1 MTETEAAALPALTDP
16 LPTPQLGVAESA
28 AALAELLGERDLFV
42 ATVDEARGLSLTHAL
57 AAAMPAACVIFCPGS
72 DALPGE
78 KAAASPAN
86 VGQRVSALRRLRLLT
101 KKKGKRPRLACVTT
115 GEALARAY
123 PPPAAFEAEPP
134 TVKRGAP
141 LDLAR
146 LYDELIAIGYVVDE
160 RVDEPGEV
168 ALRGQ
173 VLDVFPADAP
183 QPLRIEVAEGKV
195 VGLRS
200 YDPADQR
207 TTEELD
213 ERELGRV
220 SEPDV
225 THSPPL
231 QGGDRGWCAAASV
244 ASAEAPHHNP
254 SPEEEGLDHPTT
266 LLDHL
271 PGALVVIGP
280 AAEERRRRFLAL
292 AADTAKRSPHRTLA
306 DVVDEAAW
314 ERALAARDQASV
326 DRAGDPPPRFVEH
339 KAPLRAFAKL
349 ARTAREE
356 GDRVA
361 LLGSD
366 RDLRFLRRRV
376 AKALKDEIAPV
387 DSWAQVASAKK
398 GALVA
403 LALPAD
409 RGFRRDGVVAVAAA
423 DLLGSRAERESLAT
437 APADL
442 ALFETGEIRVG
453 DVVVHEEHGIGVVLG
468 LERLPGEEDGDAIKL
483 GYADD
488 GVRLVPVA
496 EADRIWRYGADADAV
511 TLDRL
516 DGSSWQKRRGEIDAT
531 IAESARQLTEVARE
545 RESREAPVLE
555 PDAAAYERFAAGF
568 AFTETAD
575 QARAIEAV
583 RHDLASGRPM
593 DRLIVG
599 DVGYGKTEVA
609 LRAAAI
615 AALAGRQVA
624 VAAPTTVLARQHLES
639 FARRFE
645 PLGIAVAGLS
655 RLSSAAEKKR
665 VKAGL
670 ADGSIR
676 VVIGTGAVAGKGVD
690 YHDLAL
696 VVIDEEQ
703 RFGAADK
710 EKLRALS
717 AGHVLTLSATPIPR
731 TLQSALVGLQ
741 QLSII
746 ATPPARRQPIRTAVG
761 DFDPE
766 TLRAALL
773 RERARGGQSFV
784 VVPRIEDMAGIA
796 DKLARLVP
804 ELSLVQ
810 AHGKMPAAEID
821 EAMVRF
827 AGGDGDVLL
836 ATNIIEAGLDVP
848 RANTMVIW
856 RADRFGLSQL
866 HQLRGR
872 VGRGTRRGHVL
883 LVTDPEHEIAPRTLK
898 RLRTLEAFDR
908 LGAGFAISARD
919 LDMRGAGDLLGDTQA
934 GHMKLIGIDLYQQLL
949 EGALRRARGE
959 EVERWTPELQVE
971 VGGRLPESWIRDEE
985 IRVTIYARLARIDDG
1000 EALDVLEEELED
1012 RFGALPE
1019 EARTLLAVAR
1029 LRVDA
1034 RAAGIAAVAAGPA
1047 AIALTP
1053 RPGVEIDAAAHG
1065 LEAKE
1070 RRLLLRE
1077 RIDSPH
1083 ERLERAGA
1091 LLRELA
1097 AE

>member
-1 MTETEAAALPALTDP
+1 MTKKEAAALAALTDP

-28 AALAELLGERDLFV
+28 AALSELLATRDLFI
-42 ATVDEARGLSLTHAL
+42 AAIDEARGLALTHAL

-78 KAAASPAN
+78 RAAASPAN

-101 KKKGKRPRLACVTT
+101 KKGAERPRVACVTT

-134 TVKRGAP
+134 AVRRGAAV
-141 LDLAR
+141 DLTK
-146 LYDELIAIGYVVDE
+146 LYEDLLAIGYVADE

-183 QPLRIEVAEGKV
+183 QPLRIEVADGTI

-220 SEPDV
+220 AEPEI
-225 THSPPL
+225 
-231 QGGDRGWCAAASV
+231 AAPTSRKK
-244 ASAEAPHHNP
+244 AEADDPVDA
-254 SPEEEGLDHPTT
+254 STSASTT
-266 LLDHL
+266 LLDHF
-271 PGALVVIGP
+271 PEALVVIGQ

-292 AADTAKRSPHRTLA
+292 AADTAKRSPQRTLA
-306 DVVDEAAW
+306 DVIDEAAW
-314 ERALAARDQASV
+314 QAALDARDQASV
-326 DRAGDPPPRFVEH
+326 ERAGDPPPRFVEG

-349 ARTAREE
+349 ARTAREA

-361 LLGSD
+361 LLGSE

-376 AKALKDEIAPV
+376 AKALKDEVTSV
-387 DSWAQVASAKK
+387 DSWPAVIDAEE
-398 GALVA
+398 GALLGLV
-403 LALPAD
+403 LSAD
-409 RGFRRDGVVAVAAA
+409 RGFRRDGVLAVAAA

-468 LERLPGEEDGDAIKL
+468 LERLPGEDDGDAIKL

-545 RESREAPVLE
+545 REAREAPVLE
-555 PDAAAYERFAAGF
+555 PDPAAYERFAAGF
-568 AFTETAD
+568 PFTETAD

-593 DRLIVG
+593 DRLIIG

-615 AALAGRQVA
+615 AALAGKQVA
-624 VAAPTTVLARQHLES
+624 IAAPTTVLARQHQES

-670 ADGSIR
+670 ADGSIHI
-676 VVIGTGAVAGKGVD
+676 VVGTGAVAGKGVD
-690 YHDLAL
+690 YADLAL
-696 VVIDEEQ
+696 VVVDEEQ
-703 RFGAADK
+703 RFGTADK

-761 DFDPE
+761 VFDSE

-784 VVPRIEDMAGIA
+784 VVPRIEDMAGIG

-959 EVERWTPELQVE
+959 EVERWTPELQLE
-971 VGGRLPESWIRDEE
+971 VGGRLPETWIRDEE
-985 IRVTIYARLARIDDG
+985 IRVTIYARLARIDDS
-1000 EALDVLEEELED
+1000 EALDALEEEMED
-1012 RFGALPE
+1012 RFGALPD

-1034 RAAGIAAVAAGPA
+1034 RAASIAAVAAGPA

-1053 RPGVEIDAAAHG
+1053 RPGVEVDAEAHG

-1077 RIDSPH
+1077 RIDAPH

-1097 AE
+1097 GE

>member
-1 MTETEAAALPALTDP
+1 MTETEAAALTALTDP
-16 LPTPQLGVAESA
+16 LPTPQLGAAESA

-42 ATVDEARGLSLTHAL
+42 ATVDEARGLSLAHVL
-57 AAAMPAACVIFCPGS
+57 AAAMPDACVIFCPGS

-101 KKKGKRPRLACVTT
+101 KAKGKRPRVACVTT

-123 PPPAAFEAEPP
+123 PTPAAFEAEPP
-134 TVKRGAP
+134 TVRRGAE
-141 LDLAR
+141 LDLAA
-146 LYDELIAIGYVVDE
+146 LYDELIAIGYVADE

-168 ALRGQ
+168 ALRGH

-183 QPLRIEVAEGKV
+183 QPLRIEVADGTI

-220 SEPDV
+220 AEPEV
-225 THSPPL
+225 GAMRLRTQEH
-231 QGGDRGWCAAASV
+231 GG
-244 ASAEAPHHNP
+244 EAGKPP
-254 SPEEEGLDHPTT
+254 SPASTT

-292 AADTAKRSPHRTLA
+292 AADTARRSPHRTLA
-306 DVVDEAAW
+306 DVIDEATW
-314 ERALAARDQASV
+314 DEALAARDQASV
-326 DRAGDPPPRFVEH
+326 DRAGDPPPRFVEA

-349 ARTAREE
+349 ARAARDE

-361 LLGSD
+361 LLGSE

-387 DSWAQVASAKK
+387 DSWHGVTEAKE

-409 RGFRRDGVVAVAAA
+409 RGFRREGVVAVAAA

-453 DVVVHEEHGIGVVLG
+453 DVVVHEDHGIGVVLG

-483 GYADD
+483 GYAAD
-488 GVRLVPVA
+488 GVRLVPIA

-531 IAESARQLTEVARE
+531 IAESARQLTAVARE
-545 RESREAPVLE
+545 REARDAPVLE
-555 PDAAAYERFAAGF
+555 ADAAAYERFAAGF

-583 RHDLASGRPM
+583 RHDLASGKPM
-593 DRLIVG
+593 DRLVIG

-615 AALAGRQVA
+615 AALAGKQVA

-655 RLSSAAEKKR
+655 RLSGAAEKKR

-676 VVIGTGAVAGKGVD
+676 VVIGTGAIAGKGVT
-690 YHDLAL
+690 YAELAL

-761 DFDPE
+761 DFDAE

-796 DKLARLVP
+796 DRLERLVP

-959 EVERWTPELQVE
+959 EVERWTPELQLE

-985 IRVTIYARLARIDDG
+985 IRVTIYARLARID
-1000 EALDVLEEELED
+1000 EAETLDALEEELED
-1012 RFGALPE
+1012 RFGALPD

-1053 RPGVEIDAAAHG
+1053 CPGVEVDAAAHG

-1077 RIDSPH
+1077 RIDDPRA
-1083 ERLERAGA
+1083 RLERAGA
-1091 LLRELA
+1091 LLRALA
-1097 AE
+1097 GE

>member
-16 LPTPQLGVAESA
+16 LPTPQLGIAESA

-42 ATVDEARGLSLTHAL
+42 ATVDEARGLSLAHAL
-57 AAAMPAACVIFCPGS
+57 AVAMPEACVIFCPGS

-101 KKKGKRPRLACVTT
+101 KKKGKRSRVACVTT
-115 GEALARAY
+115 GEALARGY
-123 PPPAAFEAEPP
+123 PSPAAFEAEPP
-134 TVKRGAP
+134 TVKRGAV
-141 LDLAR
+141 LDLAE
-146 LYDELIAIGYVVDE
+146 LYEALIAIGYVADE

-220 SEPDV
+220 SEPEV
-225 THSPPL
+225 T
-231 QGGDRGWCAAASV
+231 AS
-244 ASAEAPHHNP
+244 SAETSGA
-254 SPEEEGLDHPTT
+254 TIT

-271 PGALVVIGP
+271 PDALVVIGP

-292 AADTAKRSPHRTLA
+292 AADTAKRSPHRSLV
-306 DVVDEAAW
+306 DVVEQAEWDA
-314 ERALAARDQASV
+314 ALAARDQASV

-349 ARTAREE
+349 ARTARDE
-356 GDRVA
+356 GERVA
-361 LLGSD
+361 LLGSE

-376 AKALKDEIAPV
+376 AKALKDEIATV
-387 DSWAQVASAKK
+387 DSWADVAKATK

-409 RGFRRDGVVAVAAA
+409 HGFRREGVVAVAAA

-488 GVRLVPVA
+488 GLRLVPVA

-531 IAESARQLTEVARE
+531 IAESARQLTELARE
-545 RESREAPVLE
+545 RDAREAPVLE
-555 PDAAAYERFAAGF
+555 PEAAAYERFAAGF

-593 DRLIVG
+593 DRLIIG

-615 AALAGRQVA
+615 AALAGKQVA
-624 VAAPTTVLARQHLES
+624 IAAPTTVLARQHQES

-645 PLGIAVAGLS
+645 PLGIEVAGLS

-665 VKAGL
+665 VKTGL

-710 EKLRALS
+710 EKLRSLS

-746 ATPPARRQPIRTAVG
+746 ATPPARRQPIGTAVA

-766 TLRAALL
+766 MLRAALL

-872 VGRGTRRGHVL
+872 VGRGARRGHVM

-959 EVERWTPELQVE
+959 EVERWTPELQLE

-985 IRVTIYARLARIDDG
+985 IRVTLYARLARIDGG
-1000 EALDVLEEELED
+1000 EALDALEEELED
-1012 RFGALPE
+1012 RFGAMPD
-1019 EARTLLAVAR
+1019 EARALLAVAR

-1053 RPGVEIDAAAHG
+1053 RPDVQVDAAAHG

-1077 RIDSPH
+1077 RIDAPDA
-1083 ERLERAGA
+1083 RLERAGA

-1097 AE
+1097 QE